1 VAARKPPVRRK
12 LPAQERSRETVE
24 AILEATA
31 HILARDGYDKTSTN
45 RVAEAAGVS
54 IGSLYQYFPNK
65 DALVGA
71 LLEDYARRLI
81 SLVETSA
88 VELAEVPL
96 EQATQR
102 IVRAVFAFH
111 RSAPKLH
118 RVLFQQI
125 TSAGNVERRN
135 ALLHNAHQLFL
146 RYFQHHASELRV
158 QDLDMAAFTAMHA
171 VEGIA
176 HAAVLSAP
184 ERLENDA
191 LIEESVTMLLRYLKR

>member
-1 VAARKPPVRRK
+1 MAARKVATRRK
-12 LPAQERSRETVE
+12 LPGQDRSKETVH

-31 HILARDGYDKTSTN
+31 RILTRDGYDKTSTN
-45 RVAEAAGVS
+45 KVAEAAGVS

-71 LLEDYARRLI
+71 LLEDYASRLI
-81 SLVETSA
+81 GLVERNA
-88 VELAEVPL
+88 VDLADVPL
-96 EQATQR
+96 EQATEL

-111 RSAPKLH
+111 RSASRLH

-135 ALLHNAHQLFL
+135 ALLHHAHQLFL
-146 RYFQHHASELRV
+146 RYFERHASELRV
-158 QDLDMAAFTAMHA
+158 KNLDAATFTAMHA
-171 VEGIA
+171 IEGIA
-176 HAAVLSAP
+176 HAAILSAP

-191 LIEESVTMLLRYLKR
+191 LIEESIAMLLRYLKA